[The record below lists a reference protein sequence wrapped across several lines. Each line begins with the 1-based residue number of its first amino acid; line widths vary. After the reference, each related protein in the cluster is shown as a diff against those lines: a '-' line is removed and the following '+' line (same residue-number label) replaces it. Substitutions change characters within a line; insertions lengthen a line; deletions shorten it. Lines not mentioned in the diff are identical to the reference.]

1 MRRRSF
7 LALAAV
13 PTVALLDHRAFA
25 GESRQTRYQADIAAL
40 AAVRVKLAKRH
51 RDAKTA
57 SKKRAV
63 LERAEQRLL
72 EAFDAVLFPAW
83 RGTPWDFNGTST
95 VPGTG
100 HIACGYFVTTLLRDA
115 GVRIERAKLAQQ
127 ASERIVK
134 ALCPAKSI
142 WRFRKGDESGVVD
155 SIQKEGTGLYVVGL
169 DNHVGYLRVGEKARF
184 WHSSYLEPAVVTGED
199 PKKAAAFESNYHV
212 VGKLFTPSLLE
223 RWLAGS
229 AIETPSS

>member
-1 MRRRSF
+1 MQRRNF
-7 LALAAV
+7 LALATVPAIAV
-13 PTVALLDHRAFA
+13 VDSAFA
-25 GESRQTRYQADIAAL
+25 AESRQSRYEQDLAAL
-40 AAVRVKLAKRH
+40 AASRSKLSKRH
-51 RDAKTA
+51 RAAKTA
-57 SKKRAV
+57 AKKHAV

-72 EAFDAVLFPAW
+72 EAFDDALFPAW
-83 RGTPWDFNGTST
+83 RGTPWDYNGTST

-100 HIACGYFVTTLLRDA
+100 TIACGYFVTTLLSHA
-115 GVRIERAKLAQQ
+115 GFRVERAKLAQQ

-134 ALCPAKSI
+134 ALSGPASI

-155 SIQKEGTGLYVVGL
+155 AIQKEGNGLYVVGL
-169 DNHVGYLRVGEKARF
+169 DNHVGFLRVGANQRF

-212 VGKLFTPSLLE
+212 VGKLFTPRLLE
-223 RWLAGS
+223 RWLAAE